1 MIQVLGEVLPLA
13 VAVLIS
19 PLPIAAEIIL
29 LFTSQPKANASA
41 YVGGFVVGV
50 GVVLGLLT
58 VLVGTQDLGGS
69 SGPATWVSWLK
80 IVLGTLL
87 VVGGIRRLR
96 NRPAPGDTEAPKWM
110 QGIESFTP
118 GRSLAVG
125 FAIGA
130 LNPKNLAVGLAA
142 AVAVAGSGLAGG
154 TQVGVV
160 VVYAVFAS
168 LGVLAPLV
176 VTIALGPRSEEILTG
191 WRTWLMDNNT
201 AVMAVMLVV
210 IGAVVIGKGVAAL

>member
-1 MIQVLGEVLPLA
+1 MTQVLGEVLPLA

-29 LFTSQPKANASA
+29 LFTSQPKVNASA
-41 YVGGFVVGV
+41 YVGGFVSGV

-58 VLVGTQDLGGS
+58 VLVGTQDLGGG

-160 VVYAVFAS
+160 VVYALFAS

-176 VTIALGPRSEEILTG
+176 VTIALSPRSEEILTG

-210 IGAVVIGKGVAAL
+210 IGAVVIGKGLAAL